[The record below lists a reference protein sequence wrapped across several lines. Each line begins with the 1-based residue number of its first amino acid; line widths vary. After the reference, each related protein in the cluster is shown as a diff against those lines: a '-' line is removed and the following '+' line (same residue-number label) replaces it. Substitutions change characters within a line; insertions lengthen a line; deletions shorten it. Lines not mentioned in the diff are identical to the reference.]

1 MRSHTL
7 TKIRIL
13 TDSGFGK
20 TANRFFIPILVEET
34 NVGQAIGESAPSIRQ
49 ALKTHWREFAAAS
62 AGNAL
67 EFYDIL
73 IYGYFA
79 ITIGHLF
86 FPSEDSAVSLLI
98 SVGTFGIS
106 FITRPLGSIVLG
118 SYADKAGRKASMSL
132 SITLMVVG
140 TAMITFC
147 PAYATIGFWAPLII
161 IIARMLQG
169 FSTGG
174 EFGSSVAFLVEHAGI
189 KRRGF
194 FASFQMS
201 TQGLATVF
209 AAGISAL
216 LFAVLTPEQL
226 NGWGWRLAFAFGLL
240 IGPIGWYI
248 RRSVSETVDFEEIKT
263 ERPVNTPLHDLIKYN
278 WHSMLLCIGIV
289 AAATAFNYVHK
300 IYMPTYAIK
309 QLHLPETFSFIGAMI
324 TGIMLLIVSPMIGA
338 MSDHF
343 GRVKIVG
350 FSLLF
355 LGLTSWPL
363 FYILNAMPTPAILF
377 MVQAFVGF
385 LLACSLAAMPALI
398 ADIFPT
404 NVRSTGLA
412 VSYNLS
418 VTIFGGFAPLIATW
432 LIQTTKN
439 NMSPSYYV
447 MFTVILS
454 LTSICLLARRHHK
467 AEL

>member
-1 MRSHTL
+1 M
-7 TKIRIL
+7 
-13 TDSGFGK
+13 
-20 TANRFFIPILVEET
+20 
-34 NVGQAIGESAPSIRQ
+34 GQAKSKGKRSIRQ
-49 ALKTHWREFAAAS
+49 SIKEHWREFAAAS

-86 FPSEDSAVSLLI
+86 FPNKDSAVSLLI
-98 SVGTFGIS
+98 AVGTFGIS
-106 FITRPLGSIVLG
+106 FITRPLGSVVLG
-118 SYADKAGRKASMSL
+118 SYADKAGRKASMTL
-132 SITLMVVG
+132 SISLMVVG

-147 PAYATIGFWAPLII
+147 PTYETIGIWAPLII

-189 KRRGF
+189 DKRGF

-209 AAGISAL
+209 AAGFSAL
-216 LFAVLTPEQL
+216 LFALLTPEQL
-226 NGWGWRLAFAFGLL
+226 NAWGWRLAFAFGLF
-240 IGPIGWYI
+240 IGPIGLYI
-248 RRSVSETVDFEEIKT
+248 RRSVAETADFESVKT
-263 ERPVNTPLHDLIKYN
+263 SRPKNTPLHDLFKYN
-278 WHSMLLCIGIV
+278 WRDILLCIGLI

-324 TGIMLLIVSPMIGA
+324 TGVMLLIVSPMVGA
-338 MSDHF
+338 ISDRF
-343 GRVKIVG
+343 GRIRIVG
-350 FSLLF
+350 ISLIF
-355 LGLTSWPL
+355 LGITSWPL
-363 FYILNAMPTPAILF
+363 FYILNAMPVPAVLF
-377 MVQAFVGF
+377 AVQAFVGF

-398 ADIFPT
+398 AEIFPT

-412 VSYNLS
+412 ISYNLA

-432 LIQTTKN
+432 LIQTTHN
-439 NMSPSYYV
+439 NMSPSFYV
-447 MFTVILS
+447 MFTVLLS
-454 LTSICLLARRHHK
+454 LISISFLAHRHQIAEPKENSQSK
-467 AEL
+467 ALKQGIQE

>member
-1 MRSHTL
+1 MGHQASE
-7 TKIRIL
+7 
-13 TDSGFGK
+13 G
-20 TANRFFIPILVEET
+20 NR
-34 NVGQAIGESAPSIRQ
+34 SIRQ
-49 ALKTHWREFAAAS
+49 SIKEHWREFAAAS

-79 ITIGHLF
+79 ITIGNLF
-86 FPSEDSAVSLLI
+86 FPNKDSAVSLLI
-98 SVGTFGIS
+98 AVGTFGIS

-132 SITLMVVG
+132 SISLMVIG

-147 PAYATIGFWAPLII
+147 PTYETIGILAPLII

-174 EFGSSVAFLVEHAGI
+174 EFGSSVAFMVEHAGI
-189 KRRGF
+189 DKRGF

-209 AAGISAL
+209 AAGLSAL
-216 LFAVLTPEQL
+216 LFALLSPEQL
-226 NGWGWRLAFAFGLL
+226 NSWGWRLAFAFGLL
-240 IGPIGWYI
+240 IGPIGFYI
-248 RRSVSETVDFEEIKT
+248 RRGVAETADFETVKSN
-263 ERPVNTPLHDLIKYN
+263 RPKNTPLHDLFKYN
-278 WHSMLLCIGIV
+278 WHDILLCIGVV

-309 QLHLPETFSFIGAMI
+309 QLHLPETFSFIGAVI
-324 TGIMLLIVSPMIGA
+324 TGFMLLIVSPMVGTI
-338 MSDHF
+338 SDRF
-343 GRVKIVG
+343 GRIRIVAIS
-350 FSLLF
+350 FVF
-355 LGLTSWPL
+355 LGVTSWPL
-363 FYILNAMPTPAILF
+363 FYILNAMPTPAVLF
-377 MVQAFVGF
+377 AVQAFVGF
-385 LLACSLAAMPALI
+385 LLACGLAAIPALI
-398 ADIFPT
+398 AEIFPT

-432 LIQTTKN
+432 LIQTTHN
-439 NMSPSYYV
+439 NMSPSFYV
-447 MFTVILS
+447 MSTVLLS
-454 LTSICLLARRHHK
+454 LISILLLARRHK
-467 AEL
+467 ATDKNKDFS

>member
-1 MRSHTL
+1 M
-7 TKIRIL
+7 
-13 TDSGFGK
+13 GQ
-20 TANRFFIPILVEET
+20 ET
-34 NVGQAIGESAPSIRQ
+34 RGSKPSIRQ
-49 ALKTHWREFAAAS
+49 SIRQHWREFAAAS

-86 FPSEDSAVSLLI
+86 FPNKDSAVSLLI

-106 FITRPLGSIVLG
+106 FITRPLGSIILG

-140 TAMITFC
+140 TALITFC
-147 PAYATIGFWAPLII
+147 PTYETIGFWAPLII

-189 KRRGF
+189 DRRGF

-209 AAGISAL
+209 AAGFSAL

-226 NGWGWRLAFAFGLL
+226 NNWGWRIAFAFGLL

-248 RRSVSETVDFEEIKT
+248 RRSVSETADFENIKT
-263 ERPVNTPLHDLIKYN
+263 IRPKNTPLHDLIKYN
-278 WHSMLLCIGIV
+278 WRNILLCIGVV

-324 TGIMLLIVSPMIGA
+324 TGFMLLIVSPIVGA
-338 MSDHF
+338 VSDRF
-343 GRVKIVG
+343 GRIRIVG
-350 FSLLF
+350 VSLLF
-355 LGLTSWPL
+355 LGITSWPL
-363 FYILNAMPTPAILF
+363 FYILNAMPIPAVLF
-377 MVQAFVGF
+377 SVQAFVGF

-398 ADIFPT
+398 AEIFPT

-412 VSYNLS
+412 VSYNVS

-439 NMSPSYYV
+439 NMSPSFYV
-447 MFTVILS
+447 MFTVLLS
-454 LTSICLLARRHHK
+454 LISIFLLARRHHT
-467 AEL
+467 AAVE

>member
-1 MRSHTL
+1 M
-7 TKIRIL
+7 
-13 TDSGFGK
+13 GQ
-20 TANRFFIPILVEET
+20 ET
-34 NVGQAIGESAPSIRQ
+34 RGSKPSIRQ
-49 ALKTHWREFAAAS
+49 SIRQHWREFAAAS

-86 FPSEDSAVSLLI
+86 FPNKDSTVSLLI

-140 TAMITFC
+140 TALITFC
-147 PAYATIGFWAPLII
+147 PTYETIGFWAPLII

-189 KRRGF
+189 DRRGS

-209 AAGISAL
+209 AAGFSAL

-226 NGWGWRLAFAFGLL
+226 NNWGWRIAFAFGLL

-248 RRSVSETVDFEEIKT
+248 RRSVSETADFENIKT
-263 ERPVNTPLHDLIKYN
+263 IRPKNTPLHDLIKYN
-278 WHSMLLCIGIV
+278 WRNILLCIGVV

-324 TGIMLLIVSPMIGA
+324 TGFMLLIVSPMVGA
-338 MSDHF
+338 VSDRF
-343 GRVKIVG
+343 GRIRIVG
-350 FSLLF
+350 VSLLF
-355 LGLTSWPL
+355 LGITSWPL
-363 FYILNAMPTPAILF
+363 FYILNAMPIPAVLF
-377 MVQAFVGF
+377 AVQAFVGF

-398 ADIFPT
+398 AEIFPT

-412 VSYNLS
+412 VSYNVS

-439 NMSPSYYV
+439 NMSPSFYV
-447 MFTVILS
+447 MFTVLLS
-454 LTSICLLARRHHK
+454 LISIFLLARRHHTT
-467 AEL
+467 A

>member
-1 MRSHTL
+1 M
-7 TKIRIL
+7 
-13 TDSGFGK
+13 
-20 TANRFFIPILVEET
+20 
-34 NVGQAIGESAPSIRQ
+34 GQTTSDTTPTIRQ
-49 ALKTHWREFAAAS
+49 SLRTHWREFAAAS

-106 FITRPLGSIVLG
+106 FITRPLGSIILG

-132 SITLMVVG
+132 SITLMVIG

-147 PAYATIGFWAPLII
+147 PTYDSIGFWAPLII

-174 EFGSSVAFLVEHAGI
+174 EFGASVAFLVEHAGI

-209 AAGISAL
+209 AAGMSAL

-226 NGWGWRLAFAFGLL
+226 EGWGWRLAFGFGLL
-240 IGPIGWYI
+240 IGPVGWYI
-248 RRSVSETVDFEEIKT
+248 RRSVAETDDFEKT
-263 ERPVNTPLHDLIKYN
+263 KAVQPKNTPFKDLIRYN
-278 WHSMLLCIGIV
+278 WHNMLLCIGVV

-324 TGIMLLIVSPMIGA
+324 TGLMLLIVSPMIGA

-343 GRVKIVG
+343 GRMRIVG
-350 FSLLF
+350 VSLLC

-363 FYILNAMPTPAILF
+363 FYILNAMPIPAVLF
-377 MVQAFVGF
+377 AVQAFVGF

-432 LIQTTKN
+432 LIQSTHN

-447 MFTVILS
+447 MLTVILS
-454 LTSICLLARRHHK
+454 LISICLLARRHHT
-467 AEL
+467 AES